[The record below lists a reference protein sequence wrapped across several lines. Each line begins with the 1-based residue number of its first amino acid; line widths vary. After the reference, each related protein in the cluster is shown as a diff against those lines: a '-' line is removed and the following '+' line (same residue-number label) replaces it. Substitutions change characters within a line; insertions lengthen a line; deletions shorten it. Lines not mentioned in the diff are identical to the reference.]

1 MNNWTY
7 ETGTGDGGWGN
18 QEWQTYTAGDNAKVE
33 NGNLVIIPR
42 MEWKNGNNAPSKVT
56 STRIIT
62 KNKKTFKYGKMEI
75 RAKAAGGQG
84 TWSAGWM

>member
-42 MEWKNGNNAPSKVT
+42 MEWKNGNNLLHQ
-56 STRIIT
+56 R
-62 KNKKTFKYGKMEI
+62 
-75 RAKAAGGQG
+75 
-84 TWSAGWM
+84 

>member
-42 MEWKNGNNAPSKVT
+42 MEWKNGNNRSIKGNFN
-56 STRIIT
+56 
-62 KNKKTFKYGKMEI
+62 KNYYKE
-75 RAKAAGGQG
+75 
-84 TWSAGWM
+84 